1 MLFSSSVFLFAYLP
15 IVLVVYYIPLR
26 GLRRAQNLFLLAA
39 SLLFYAWGEPWFVL
53 VMAASI
59 AANYGFGL
67 WVHARL
73 CRCRSVRLPVAAA
86 AVCNLGLLFVF
97 KYLTFTL
104 TNLGR
109 LGLSVPVPVIG
120 LPIGIS
126 FFTFQA
132 MSYVFDVARG
142 ETRVQRS
149 LADLGLYIS
158 FFPQLIAGPIVKYST
173 IAEEILHRRENWADF
188 SAGCCRF
195 VVGLGKKVL
204 LANQLASIAD
214 AAWGTVGV
222 GLSMPFAWL
231 GSLCYTLQ
239 IYFDFSGY
247 SDMAIGLGRL
257 FGFRFL
263 ENFNYPYES
272 RTVTEFWRRW
282 HISLSTWFREYV
294 YIPLGGN
301 RKGLGRQMLNI
312 AIVWFLTGLWHGASW
327 NFVLWGVYY
336 AVLLLLEKTFLL
348 KKLERAPRWVGH
360 VYTCLCFIL
369 GWVLFAITD
378 FSQLGAYLGH
388 MLSGTFFD
396 GTAAYL
402 LRSFWLVLALAV
414 IGCTS
419 LPKRLWRR
427 WEDGMSIAVS
437 DTLRTVWAVLVLLV
451 SVAFLVGDSY
461 NPFLYFRF

>member
-1 MLFSSSVFLFAYLP
+1 MVFSSLTFLFAFLP
-15 IVLVVYYIPLR
+15 ITLILYYLVPKKAKNVVILIS
-26 GLRRAQNLFLLAA
+26 GLV
-39 SLLFYAWGEPWFVL
+39 FYAWGEPIYVL
-53 VMAASI
+53 VMILSTFIDYTAGRIIDKYDDRPKIRTACLLVSLI
-59 AANYGFGL
+59 MNI
-67 WVHARL
+67 
-73 CRCRSVRLPVAAA
+73 
-86 AVCNLGLLFVF
+86 GLLATF
-97 KYLTFTL
+97 KYLGFIIEAL
-104 TNLGR
+104 NAGFGIAIPNPNL
-109 LGLSVPVPVIG
+109 P

-126 FFTFQA
+126 FFTFQS
-132 MSYVFDVARG
+132 MSYTIDLYR
-142 ETRVQRS
+142 RQIKVQKN
-149 LADLGLYIS
+149 AAS
-158 FFPQLIAGPIVKYST
+158 FMAFVTLFPQIVAGPIVRYEDIQNEIDDRT
-173 IAEEILHRRENWADF
+173 ITEKMIGDGI
-188 SAGCCRF
+188 SRF
-195 VVGLGKKVL
+195 IVGLGKKVL
-204 LANQLASIAD
+204 IANNI
-214 AAWGTVGV
+214 
-222 GLSMPFAWL
+222 GLLWTEIKAMDYGEISAVTAWL
-231 GSLCYTLQ
+231 GILAFTFQ

-348 KKLERAPRWVGH
+348 KKLECAPRWVGH

>member
-173 IAEEILHRRENWADF
+173 IAEEILHRRRQNDD
-188 SAGCCRF
+188 
-195 VVGLGKKVL
+195 
-204 LANQLASIAD
+204 NQ
-214 AAWGTVGV
+214 
-222 GLSMPFAWL
+222 
-231 GSLCYTLQ
+231 
-239 IYFDFSGY
+239 
-247 SDMAIGLGRL
+247 
-257 FGFRFL
+257 
-263 ENFNYPYES
+263 
-272 RTVTEFWRRW
+272 
-282 HISLSTWFREYV
+282 
-294 YIPLGGN
+294 N
-301 RKGLGRQMLNI
+301 R
-312 AIVWFLTGLWHGASW
+312 
-327 NFVLWGVYY
+327 
-336 AVLLLLEKTFLL
+336 
-348 KKLERAPRWVGH
+348 
-360 VYTCLCFIL
+360 
-369 GWVLFAITD
+369 
-378 FSQLGAYLGH
+378 
-388 MLSGTFFD
+388 
-396 GTAAYL
+396 
-402 LRSFWLVLALAV
+402 
-414 IGCTS
+414 
-419 LPKRLWRR
+419 
-427 WEDGMSIAVS
+427 
-437 DTLRTVWAVLVLLV
+437 
-451 SVAFLVGDSY
+451 
-461 NPFLYFRF
+461 NPQ